1 MFVELYRS
9 RYRLFRKHYSG
20 VYNQM
25 ARIIIRFAVLWEIAR
40 RWLKARRKEITSK
53 ESDEMLSAYWAVFR
67 M

>member
-1 MFVELYRS
+1 
-9 RYRLFRKHYSG
+9 
-20 VYNQM
+20 M